1 MSINYIKHEQEFFG
15 VIKLNSGETIIG
27 SMIATEEEHAPG
39 QTTIFVSDPATP
51 NTHTVEKDGQLGM
64 AVGLVK
70 WMMWSNEEFYLIQE
84 KNILTVAPM
93 SMESILMYKMWLRKE
108 CGGAKTDRDVKVN
121 KNMGLVGKVSD
132 ARKSLEKIWQQSA
145 G

>member
-15 VIKLNSGETIIG
+15 VIKLTSGETILG
-27 SMIATEEEHAPG
+27 TMIATPG

-84 KNILTVAPM
+84 N
-93 SMESILMYKMWLRKE
+93 YK
-108 CGGAKTDRDVKVN
+108 
-121 KNMGLVGKVSD
+121 
-132 ARKSLEKIWQQSA
+132 
-145 G
+145 